1 MIWKVILKPID
12 EVFFLMS
19 QQEPTSGS
27 RDDGPDKSETSR
39 VTDRTFDELSTGN
52 DPGIV
57 TEFVQF
63 LRYDKKWWLIPIL
76 LVTLLLIGAAI
87 LLPSPV
93 APFIYTLF

>member
-1 MIWKVILKPID
+1 MNQGNSSEEQDVD
-12 EVFFLMS
+12 AGS
-19 QQEPTSGS
+19 QSSP
-27 RDDGPDKSETSR
+27 KS
-39 VTDRTFDELSTGN
+39 FDELAGDQ

-63 LRYDKKWWLIPIL
+63 LRYNKKWWLTPIL
-76 LVTLLLIGAAI
+76 IVTLLLIGAAI

>member
-1 MIWKVILKPID
+1 MADKPTD
-12 EVFFLMS
+12 ENSEQALS
-19 QQEPTSGS
+19 K
-27 RDDGPDKSETSR
+27 DDIGPVETGARAS
-39 VTDRTFDELSTGN
+39 FEQLAGEQ

-57 TEFVQF
+57 REFVDF
-63 LRYDKKWWLIPIL
+63 LKYNKKWWLTPIL

>member
-1 MIWKVILKPID
+1 MNQGNSSD
-12 EVFFLMS
+12 EQDVDAGS
-19 QQEPTSGS
+19 QSS
-27 RDDGPDKSETSR
+27 AKS
-39 VTDRTFDELSTGN
+39 FDELAGDK

-63 LRYDKKWWLIPIL
+63 LRYNKKWWLTPIL
-76 LVTLLLIGAAI
+76 IVTLLLIGAAI